1 MFVYL
6 RRQDD
11 IDMIK
16 YDTIHNLV
24 TKGPVGNHRK
34 VVPESIANI
43 KKVLYNVENSIC
55 NLLIG

>member
-1 MFVYL
+1 MYL
-6 RRQDD
+6 IRYNA
-11 IDMIK
+11 ML
-16 YDTIHNLV
+16 NLV
-24 TKGPVGNHRK
+24 TNGVVRNQGN